1 LKGCI
6 WQVDFMVEYET
17 NYPMIDHNL

>member
-1 LKGCI
+1 
-6 WQVDFMVEYET
+6 MVEYET